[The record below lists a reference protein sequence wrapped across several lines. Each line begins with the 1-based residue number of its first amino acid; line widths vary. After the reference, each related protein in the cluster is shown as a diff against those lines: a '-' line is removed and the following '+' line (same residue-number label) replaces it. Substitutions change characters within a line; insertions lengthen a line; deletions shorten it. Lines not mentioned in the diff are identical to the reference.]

1 MNMYESIFA
10 RKATK
15 KFIMEKIVQ
24 NTLDGIMRFANGLP
38 MLIEHAS
45 AEYRLIDNTNN
56 NITEYPIK
64 APYYFALTCDKDE
77 NSLLN
82 AGYLIQQMVLFLNAK
97 GFGTYYLSHF
107 AKDGTVRE
115 SSLSLKE
122 PTVVIAF
129 GKAKGSIIRDSKKPR
144 RLSENNTVIYKSD
157 VGNHVKLMIKGAR
170 LAPSY
175 LNSQPWRFVAYDNRI
190 HIFGK
195 KNFLLEGVLH
205 NTKTIDMGIMLAN
218 LLQVAEEL
226 WIDVEVKK
234 LDNITNK
241 NFKKNEYVISVLI
254 K

>member
-15 KFIMEKIVQ
+15 KFIMEKIEQ

-38 MLIEHAS
+38 MLMEHVS
-45 AEYRLIDNTNN
+45 AEYRLMDNTNN
-56 NITEYPIK
+56 SITEYPIK

-77 NSLLN
+77 DSLMN
-82 AGYLIQQMVLFLNAK
+82 AGYLLQQMVLFLTAK
-97 GFGTYYLSHF
+97 GYGTYYLSHF
-107 AKDGTVRE
+107 TKEGFSKESTVNQQ
-115 SSLSLKE
+115 E

-129 GKAKGSIIRDSKKPR
+129 GKAKGSIIRESKKPR
-144 RLSENNTVIYKSD
+144 RLPENNTVIYKTE
-157 VGNHVKLMIKGAR
+157 VGSHVKLMVKGAR

-175 LNSQPWRFVAYDNRI
+175 LNSQPWRFVVYENRI

-195 KNFLLEGVLH
+195 KTFLLEGVLH

-226 WIDVEVKK
+226 WIDVEVKR
-234 LDNITNK
+234 LENITNK
-241 NFKKNEYVISVLI
+241 NLKKNEYVISVLI